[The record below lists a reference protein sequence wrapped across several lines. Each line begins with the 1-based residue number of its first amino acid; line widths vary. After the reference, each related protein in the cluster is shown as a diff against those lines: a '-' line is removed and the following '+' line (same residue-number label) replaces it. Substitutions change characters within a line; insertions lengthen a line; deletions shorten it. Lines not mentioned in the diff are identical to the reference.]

1 MKAMMPT
8 AYEAGK
14 KTTAKILG
22 TTKTRRDNTSGT
34 TKTRRDN
41 TSGTPG
47 VSWCK
52 RRKKWRAYCKIAGKQ
67 HSLGSYDDLD
77 SATKAVR
84 EHNSSAYGVIT
95 ND

>member
-34 TKTRRDN
+34 
-41 TSGTPG
+41 PG
-47 VSWCK
+47 VIWCK
-52 RRKKWRAYCKIAGKQ
+52 RRKKWRTYCKIAGKQ
-67 HSLGSYDDLD
+67 HWLGSYDDLD

>member
-14 KTTAKILG
+14 KTTAKIL
-22 TTKTRRDNTSGT
+22 GT

-95 ND
+95 NG